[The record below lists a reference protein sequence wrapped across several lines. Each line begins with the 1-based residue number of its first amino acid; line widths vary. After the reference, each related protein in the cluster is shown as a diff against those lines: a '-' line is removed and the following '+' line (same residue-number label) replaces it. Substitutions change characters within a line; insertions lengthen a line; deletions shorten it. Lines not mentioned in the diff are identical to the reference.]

1 MSVRRLSGSAWAA
14 LIGPG
19 IHHGAAAKMGGKVL
33 HCRIRMWLCIKAV
46 RLRGAAGPAPA
57 PGSARPVH
65 AGPHPCGHA
74 GQHGSERCRRAYVK
88 PCGLKNVV
96 EAGRQSSHTA
106 AAPSSQAA
114 VNRTM
119 LA

>member
-14 LIGPG
+14 LIGPC

-57 PGSARPVH
+57 PGSALERPARYTPGRTRAGTPVSTAQSDA
-65 AGPHPCGHA
+65 AGP
-74 GQHGSERCRRAYVK
+74 
-88 PCGLKNVV
+88 
-96 EAGRQSSHTA
+96 T
-106 AAPSSQAA
+106 
-114 VNRTM
+114 
-119 LA
+119 